1 MKNKEINKIEDINK
15 IKNSLIKLYFSLK
28 PNLNNNNNNKKDKN
42 NINNNINNE
51 KDLFKLD
58 SLTLIKYIKNLFD
71 VNILFLVNEKIDEFQ
86 QSKNNSQQEYEEI
99 LIKYEND
106 IRNHIKTELELKLIL
121 EGLQVGCEELEK
133 ENIKL
138 CKKLNIKRKKKFILN
153 DYYENENEEINNNTL
168 TTENFQDKIKE
179 LNDLIKVYENE
190 LKNTKI
196 ILKSYENQVL
206 QLSKN
211 EQKLKNCLLNK
222 EKEIEEINF
231 QLKQLQKKL
240 NYYKENFK
248 KKSNSNLNYLNNS
261 MKEIK
266 NNSMS
271 NSFEFLEKYF
281 KNKKNNK
288 NINKNCIKNNCI
300 NYNSSLV
307 NIYNNEMFAN
317 KNEKKKKKKNRN
329 NSLQNTF
336 IRNKK
341 STIFKEIFMNSNRS
355 IKKNFNDKFE
365 LINNINIYFKDNNLN
380 NKSFIQKKI
389 NLIKKNK
396 SSDSNRNNNIILKH
410 TYSYSKLY

>member
-28 PNLNNNNNNKKDKN
+28 SYKNNNNNNKEIN
-42 NINNNINNE
+42 NNNNINNE
-51 KDLFKLD
+51 QNLYKLD

-71 VNILFLVNEKIDEFQ
+71 INILFLVNKKLEEYQ
-86 QSKNNSQQEYEEI
+86 QNKTNSQQEYEEI

-106 IRNHIKTELELKLIL
+106 IRNHIKTELELKIIL

-153 DYYENENEEINNNTL
+153 DYYEKENEEINNDTL

-179 LNDLIKVYENE
+179 LNDVIKAYENE

-222 EKEIEEINF
+222 EKEISEINI

-248 KKSNSNLNYLNNS
+248 KKSNSNLNCLNS
-261 MKEIK
+261 SLKEIK

-281 KNKKNNK
+281 KNKKNNNK
-288 NINKNCIKNNCI
+288 NINKNCFKNSV

-307 NIYNNEMFAN
+307 NIYNNKEMFAN
-317 KNEKKKKKKNRN
+317 KNDKKKKKKNRN

-380 NKSFIQKKI
+380 NKSFVQKKM

-396 SSDSNRNNNIILKH
+396 SSDSNRNGNINLKQ
-410 TYSYSKLY
+410 TYSYSKLC